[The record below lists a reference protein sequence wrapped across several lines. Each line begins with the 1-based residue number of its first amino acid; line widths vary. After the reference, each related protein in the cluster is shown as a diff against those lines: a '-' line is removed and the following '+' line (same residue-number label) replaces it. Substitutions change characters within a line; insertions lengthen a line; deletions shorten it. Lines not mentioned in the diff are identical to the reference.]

1 MSLQRHALAQQK
13 EDVEKAARDEQ
24 ARLRAQ
30 EARLYEEA
38 KRFETD
44 MLDKAKAEMKQM
56 QKDIEEEAES
66 GYIRKRDEGYGGKKR
81 RNINQVSGV
90 VLLSF
95 ALCFLCH
102 TN

>member
-1 MSLQRHALAQQK
+1 M
-13 EDVEKAARDEQ
+13 EKAARDEQ

>member
-1 MSLQRHALAQQK
+1 
-13 EDVEKAARDEQ
+13 
-24 ARLRAQ
+24 
-30 EARLYEEA
+30 
-38 KRFETD
+38 
-44 MLDKAKAEMKQM
+44 M